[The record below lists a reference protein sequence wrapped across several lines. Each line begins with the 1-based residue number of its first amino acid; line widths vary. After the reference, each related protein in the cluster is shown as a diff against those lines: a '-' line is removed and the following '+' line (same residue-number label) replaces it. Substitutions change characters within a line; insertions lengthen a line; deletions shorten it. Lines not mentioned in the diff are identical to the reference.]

1 MRLELLRLVSSST
14 CLLSSSPLHGE
25 KHIWLR
31 KYWPMKTCE
40 YLDNIDGTYL
50 TVTIEHQF
58 TFMQSALIN
67 ISNVGVIRALVKI

>member
-1 MRLELLRLVSSST
+1 
-14 CLLSSSPLHGE
+14 
-25 KHIWLR
+25 
-31 KYWPMKTCE
+31 
-40 YLDNIDGTYL
+40 LDNIDGTYL